1 MAESGTE
8 NLVVDPCQYLKQELP
23 VFVRGMAVKL
33 RQADQEQTVWLRR
46 NRAGRSHASL
56 EFEPELRASLPSEKR
71 SSECAEVALSAEAQP
86 PRSSNRCI
94 PKPRIGKFRVSGS
107 TTYSRA
113 GSDVF

>member
-33 RQADQEQTVWLRR
+33 RKADQEQTVWLLR

-56 EFEPELRASLPSEKR
+56 EFEPELRASLPSE
-71 SSECAEVALSAEAQP
+71 SEVVNVRKWL
-86 PRSSNRCI
+86 
-94 PKPRIGKFRVSGS
+94 RVRRHNHPVHLTDG
-107 TTYSRA
+107 
-113 GSDVF
+113 